1 MTQLLCLS
9 GHAERRCLERGISAQ
24 SLEEAARN
32 GTIVSRETGQYLIAH
47 GRMRLAVSD
56 TGMLITAWRMRRHNP
71 KTAMRKARQ
80 KKIAFRRE
88 KERWGYFE

>member
-1 MTQLLCLS
+1 MTQQLLCLS
-9 GHAERRCLERGISAQ
+9 GHAARRCLERGISMK
-24 SLEEAARN
+24 SLEDALRN
-32 GTIVSRETGQYLIAH
+32 GTIVSSENSNHVIAH

-56 TGMLITAWRMRRHNP
+56 TGMLITAWRMRRYNP

-88 KERWGYFE
+88 LERWGHS